1 MGNFNPI
8 QTLEKEK
15 SLQEKILECLN
26 ISKYFGRI
34 QALNNVSFYLKK
46 KEILGIM
53 GDNGAGKSTL
63 IKIIRG
69 AIKPTS
75 GKILLEGKE
84 VIFES
89 PREAANAGIG
99 AVYQESAL
107 VEHLTMAENFFLGQE
122 PTRSVLGGLFKF
134 VDFKKMWKESSD
146 SLKELGFDL
155 DVRELISN
163 FSGGQRQAVAITR
176 AMHFKPKLILLDE
189 PTSALSEKAI
199 DILFE
204 ILRKSKEL
212 YPMIFVGHDLDDAL
226 RLCDRIIVL
235 KHGEVEVEV
244 EVEKGMS
251 RDQLIT
257 YM

>member
-1 MGNFNPI
+1 MDNFSSI
-8 QTLEKEK
+8 QILEKEK
-15 SLQEKILECLN
+15 SLQAKILECLN
-26 ISKYFGRI
+26 ISKNFGRI

-89 PREAANAGIG
+89 PREATNAGIG

-122 PTRSVLGGLFKF
+122 PTRSVFGGLFKF
-134 VDFKKMWKESSD
+134 VDYKKMWKESSE

-204 ILRKSKEL
+204 ILKKSKEL

-226 RLCDRIIVL
+226 RL
-235 KHGEVEVEV
+235 
-244 EVEKGMS
+244 S
-251 RDQLIT
+251 LIHISEPT
-257 YM
+257 RPY